1 MLIGEKER
9 LTRLGLAC
17 GGLQPPVTY
26 SACIPSTCP
35 KLLKRSIVVLI
46 SLGMST
52 QLGLA
57 PILNIVFLFLCLHS
71 NS

>member
-26 SACIPSTCP
+26 SACIPST
-35 KLLKRSIVVLI
+35 
-46 SLGMST
+46 
-52 QLGLA
+52 
-57 PILNIVFLFLCLHS
+57 
-71 NS
+71 

>member
-9 LTRLGLAC
+9 LTRLDLAC

-35 KLLKRSIVVLI
+35 KLLKRSIL
-46 SLGMST
+46 
-52 QLGLA
+52 
-57 PILNIVFLFLCLHS
+57 PILPGVGSMHFGIYPRLVGVEVS
-71 NS
+71 Y